1 MASLKKIRWAY
12 LFLSLIPIALG
23 VLCIVNPGL
32 ILNVICYVA
41 GGLLL
46 GAGLIK
52 LVQYFSGKAPQADSL
67 VLGALFAMLGVILIF
82 RKDEVLDLIFIFIGV
97 LLLLDGIVKLKNSL
111 EAKGKGA
118 QDWIVLLVVALI
130 VAAFGVLIITNVLKG
145 NVLIVILGISVI
157 IDGLQ
162 NLYSALRGVLSVSGP
177 KKAPKADGKVSAEYT
192 LDGEK

>member
-23 VLCIVNPGL
+23 VLCIVKPGL

-118 QDWIVLLVVALI
+118 QDWVVLLVVALI

-157 IDGLQ
+157 VDGLQ
-162 NLYSALRGVLSVSGP
+162 NLYSAFRGVLSVSGP
-177 KKAPKADGKVSAEYT
+177 KKAPKTEEKVSAEYT
-192 LDGEK
+192 LDGEN

>member
-162 NLYSALRGVLSVSGP
+162 NLYSPRRLPRPTERFRQSIRW
-177 KKAPKADGKVSAEYT
+177 T
-192 LDGEK
+192 EKNKPWENLTES

>member
-23 VLCIVNPGL
+23 VLCIVKPGL

-118 QDWIVLLVVALI
+118 QDWVALLVVALI

-162 NLYSALRGVLSVSGP
+162 NLYSAFRGVLSVSGP
-177 KKAPKADGKVSAEYT
+177 KKAPKAEEKVSAEYT
-192 LDGEK
+192 LDGEN